1 MDWKI
6 MRKQHNVTID
16 FLRFLFSV
24 IVVLHHSR
32 YVLGDDNCY
41 FLGGSLAVEFFFFVS
56 GYLLLVGADKAGR
69 KNGAGYLLSGDVD
82 MAGRTEA
89 AGYLL
94 LVGADK
100 AGRKNGAGYL
110 LPGGVDMAGRKN
122 GAGYLL
128 TDGVDMAG
136 RTEAAGLETKGVGA
150 GTTGIGGEVT
160 GICGEMTGIG
170 SETLHFI
177 LHKIRSFLPEFL
189 IAWWI
194 GFVLIGVVRQ
204 YGVLDYL
211 KAFGNDF
218 WELTLVKMSGLFTH
232 GIDGAMWY
240 LSAMLL
246 GMAIL
251 YPLLRTK
258 RDLMTH
264 LVCPLLALF
273 LYGYLCQAEG
283 HPRDPIVWLGLCYKG
298 LVRAVAGLCTGVV
311 ICMAVRRLK
320 RFSPSGLTKT
330 GNALAIGVQLL
341 CLLLT
346 IRYMAEQE
354 PSEYDY
360 FYMFLL
366 MLLVLLSFAGF
377 GLESVLGNS
386 QRLHLLSAFLG
397 KYSLSLYLGHLY
409 FAQHVN
415 ELLPEELY
423 SGKIRMTVYLAA
435 AFANGLL
442 VMGLSALYRRY
453 SRGGKSSGT
462 KPSRSISGTK
472 TSGTIYQLLVKAEK

>member
-69 KNGAGYLLSGDVD
+69 KNGAGYLL
-82 MAGRTEA
+82 
-89 AGYLL
+89 
-94 LVGADK
+94 
-100 AGRKNGAGYL
+100 
-110 LPGGVDMAGRKN
+110 P
-122 GAGYLL
+122 
-128 TDGVDMAG
+128 DGVDMAG
-136 RTEAAGLETKGVGA
+136 RTEAAGLETK
-150 GTTGIGGEVT
+150 
-160 GICGEMTGIG
+160 GIG

-283 HPRDPIVWLGLCYKG
+283 HPRDPIVWLGVCYKG
-298 LVRAVAGLCTGVV
+298 LVRAVAGLCTGVE

-320 RFSPSGLTKT
+320 RFFPSGLTKT

-435 AFANGLL
+435 AFVNGLL

-453 SRGGKSSGT
+453 SRGGKPSGT

-472 TSGTIYQLLVKAEK
+472 MSGTIYQLLVKTEK

>member
-69 KNGAGYLLSGDVD
+69 KNGAGYLLPDGAD
-82 MAGRTEA
+82 MAGRTE
-89 AGYLL
+89 
-94 LVGADK
+94 V
-100 AGRKNGAGYL
+100 
-110 LPGGVDMAGRKN
+110 
-122 GAGYLL
+122 
-128 TDGVDMAG
+128 
-136 RTEAAGLETKGVGA
+136 AGLEAKGVGA
-150 GTTGIGGEVT
+150 GTTGIGGEA
-160 GICGEMTGIG
+160 TGIG

-341 CLLLT
+341 CLILA

-366 MLLVLLSFAGF
+366 MLLVLISFSGF

-453 SRGGKSSGT
+453 SRGGKSSGN
-462 KPSRSISGTK
+462 ISGK
-472 TSGTIYQLLVKAEK
+472 WKKLLVKAEK

>member
-69 KNGAGYLLSGDVD
+69 KNGAGYLLPGD
-82 MAGRTEA
+82 
-89 AGYLL
+89 
-94 LVGADK
+94 
-100 AGRKNGAGYL
+100 
-110 LPGGVDMAGRKN
+110 
-122 GAGYLL
+122 
-128 TDGVDMAG
+128 VDMAG

-150 GTTGIGGEVT
+150 GTTGIGGKT
-160 GICGEMTGIG
+160 TGIG
-170 SETLHFI
+170 SEATGIGGEATGIGAETIGIGAETLHFI

-194 GFVLIGVVRQ
+194 GFALIGVVRQ

-298 LVRAVAGLCTGVV
+298 LVRAIAGLCTGVV

-330 GNALAIGVQLL
+330 GNALAIGAQLL

-453 SRGGKSSGT
+453 SRGGKPAGN
-462 KPSRSISGTK
+462 ISGK
-472 TSGTIYQLLVKAEK
+472 WKKLLVKAEK

>member
-69 KNGAGYLLSGDVD
+69 KNGAGCLLPG
-82 MAGRTEA
+82 
-89 AGYLL
+89 
-94 LVGADK
+94 GADMT
-100 AGRKNGAGYL
+100 GRKNGAGYL
-110 LPGGVDMAGRKN
+110 FPGGADMAGRKN

-128 TDGVDMAG
+128 PDGVDMAG
-136 RTEAAGLETKGVGA
+136 RTEAAGLETKGIGA
-150 GTTGIGGEVT
+150 GTTGIGAEAT
-160 GICGEMTGIG
+160 GIGAETTGIGAEANGIG

-177 LHKIRSFLPEFL
+177 LHKIRSFHPEFL

-298 LVRAVAGLCTGVV
+298 LVRAIAGLCTGVV
-311 ICMAVRRLK
+311 ICMVVRRLK

-330 GNALAIGVQLL
+330 GNALAIGAQLL

-366 MLLVLLSFAGF
+366 MLLVLISFSGF

-415 ELLPEELY
+415 ELFPEELY

-462 KPSRSISGTK
+462 KPSRSISGT
-472 TSGTIYQLLVKAEK
+472 IYQLLVKAEK

>member
-69 KNGAGYLLSGDVD
+69 KNGAG
-82 MAGRTEA
+82 
-89 AGYLL
+89 
-94 LVGADK
+94 
-100 AGRKNGAGYL
+100 
-110 LPGGVDMAGRKN
+110 
-122 GAGYLL
+122 
-128 TDGVDMAG
+128 
-136 RTEAAGLETKGVGA
+136 LETKGIGA

-160 GICGEMTGIG
+160 GIGA
-170 SETLHFI
+170 ETLHFI

-204 YGVLDYL
+204 YGVPDYL

-218 WELTLVKMSGLFTH
+218 WALTLVKMSGLLTH

-298 LVRAVAGLCTGVV
+298 LVRAIAGLCTGVV

-320 RFSPSGLTKT
+320 RFFPSGLTKT

-423 SGKIRMTVYLAA
+423 SGKIRMIVYLAA

-462 KPSRSISGTK
+462 KPSRSISGT
-472 TSGTIYQLLVKAEK
+472 IYQLLVKAEK

>member
-69 KNGAGYLLSGDVD
+69 KNGAGYLLPG
-82 MAGRTEA
+82 
-89 AGYLL
+89 
-94 LVGADK
+94 GADM

-110 LPGGVDMAGRKN
+110 LPGGVDMAGR
-122 GAGYLL
+122 
-128 TDGVDMAG
+128 
-136 RTEAAGLETKGVGA
+136 TEVAGLETKGVGA

-298 LVRAVAGLCTGVV
+298 LVRAIAGLCTGVV

-462 KPSRSISGTK
+462 KPSRSISGTIFR
-472 TSGTIYQLLVKAEK
+472 TIYQLLVKAEK

>member
-69 KNGAGYLLSGDVD
+69 KNGAGYLL
-82 MAGRTEA
+82 
-89 AGYLL
+89 
-94 LVGADK
+94 
-100 AGRKNGAGYL
+100 
-110 LPGGVDMAGRKN
+110 PGGA
-122 GAGYLL
+122 
-128 TDGVDMAG
+128 DMAG
-136 RTEAAGLETKGVGA
+136 RTEAAGLETKGVGV
-150 GTTGIGGEVT
+150 GTT
-160 GICGEMTGIG
+160 GICGETTGICGKTTGIDGEATGIDAEATGIG

-330 GNALAIGVQLL
+330 GNALAIGAQLL

-386 QRLHLLSAFLG
+386 QRFHLLSAFLG

-453 SRGGKSSGT
+453 SRGGKPSGT
-462 KPSRSISGTK
+462 ISGT
-472 TSGTIYQLLVKAEK
+472 ICQLLVKAEK

>member
-69 KNGAGYLLSGDVD
+69 KNGAGYLLSG
-82 MAGRTEA
+82 
-89 AGYLL
+89 
-94 LVGADK
+94 GA
-100 AGRKNGAGYL
+100 
-110 LPGGVDMAGRKN
+110 
-122 GAGYLL
+122 
-128 TDGVDMAG
+128 DMAG
-136 RTEAAGLETKGVGA
+136 RTEAAGLETKGAGA
-150 GTTGIGGEVT
+150 GTT

-258 RDLMTH
+258 RDLMAH

-298 LVRAVAGLCTGVV
+298 LVRAIAGLCTGVV
-311 ICMAVRRLK
+311 ICVAVCRLK

-366 MLLVLLSFAGF
+366 MVLVLLSFAGF

-462 KPSRSISGTK
+462 KPSRSISGTIFR
-472 TSGTIYQLLVKAEK
+472 TIYQLLVKAEK

>member
-69 KNGAGYLLSGDVD
+69 KNGAGDLLSGGVD
-82 MAGRTEA
+82 KTGKTEA
-89 AGYLL
+89 AG
-94 LVGADK
+94 
-100 AGRKNGAGYL
+100 AG
-110 LPGGVDMAGRKN
+110 
-122 GAGYLL
+122 
-128 TDGVDMAG
+128 
-136 RTEAAGLETKGVGA
+136 TEANGIYA
-150 GTTGIGGEVT
+150 GTN
-160 GICGEMTGIG
+160 GIG

-246 GMAIL
+246 GMAFL

-298 LVRAVAGLCTGVV
+298 LVRAIAGLCTGVV
-311 ICMAVRRLK
+311 ICMAVRRIK
-320 RFSPSGLTKT
+320 KHAPAGLTKL
-330 GNALAIGVQLL
+330 GNALAIGIQLL
-341 CLLLT
+341 CLILT

-360 FYMFLL
+360 FYIFLL
-366 MLLVLLSFAGF
+366 MLLVLISFSGF

-386 QRLHLLSAFLG
+386 HRLHRLSAFLG

-423 SGKIRMTVYLAA
+423 SGKIRMSVYLVA

-453 SRGGKSSGT
+453 SRSGGKSSG
-462 KPSRSISGTK
+462 KVSGDTSGK
-472 TSGTIYQLLVKAEK
+472 TSGLALGKWKKLLVKAEK

>member
-69 KNGAGYLLSGDVD
+69 KNGAGYP
-82 MAGRTEA
+82 
-89 AGYLL
+89 
-94 LVGADK
+94 
-100 AGRKNGAGYL
+100 
-110 LPGGVDMAGRKN
+110 LP
-122 GAGYLL
+122 
-128 TDGVDMAG
+128 DGVNMAG

-150 GTTGIGGEVT
+150 GTTGIGGEAT
-160 GICGEMTGIG
+160 GIGAEANGIG

-246 GMAIL
+246 GMAFL

-311 ICMAVRRLK
+311 ICVAVRRLK

-341 CLLLT
+341 CLILA

-366 MLLVLLSFAGF
+366 MLLVLFSFAGF

-453 SRGGKSSGT
+453 SRGGKPVGN
-462 KPSRSISGTK
+462 ISGK
-472 TSGTIYQLLVKAEK
+472 WKKLLVKAEK

>member
-69 KNGAGYLLSGDVD
+69 KNGAGDLLSGGVETK
-82 MAGRTEA
+82 G
-89 AGYLL
+89 
-94 LVGADK
+94 VGA
-100 AGRKNGAGYL
+100 GNL
-110 LPGGVDMAGRKN
+110 LPGGA
-122 GAGYLL
+122 
-128 TDGVDMAG
+128 
-136 RTEAAGLETKGVGA
+136 ETKGVGA
-150 GTTGIGGEVT
+150 GTEANGIYAGANGIGAETKGAGT
-160 GICGEMTGIG
+160 NGIG

-246 GMAIL
+246 GMALL

-298 LVRAVAGLCTGVV
+298 LVRAIAGLCTGVV
-311 ICMAVRRLK
+311 ICMAVRKIKKLA
-320 RFSPSGLTKT
+320 PAGLTKL
-330 GNALAIGVQLL
+330 GNALAIGTQLL
-341 CLLLT
+341 CLILT

-366 MLLVLLSFAGF
+366 MLLVLISFSGF

-386 QRLHLLSAFLG
+386 QQLHLLSAFLG

-453 SRGGKSSGT
+453 SRSGGKSFGKTSGKVSGKSSGD
-462 KPSRSISGTK
+462 
-472 TSGTIYQLLVKAEK
+472 TSGQTSGKVSGKWKKLLVKAEK

>member
-69 KNGAGYLLSGDVD
+69 KNGAGYLLPGGAD

-89 AGYLL
+89 A
-94 LVGADK
+94 D
-100 AGRKNGAGYL
+100 
-110 LPGGVDMAGRKN
+110 
-122 GAGYLL
+122 
-128 TDGVDMAG
+128 
-136 RTEAAGLETKGVGA
+136 LETKGIGA
-150 GTTGIGGEVT
+150 GTTGIGGEAN
-160 GICGEMTGIG
+160 GIG

-194 GFVLIGVVRQ
+194 GFILIGVVRQ

-298 LVRAVAGLCTGVV
+298 LVRAIAGLCTGVV

-341 CLLLT
+341 CLLLA

-386 QRLHLLSAFLG
+386 QRLHRLSAFLG

-472 TSGTIYQLLVKAEK
+472 MSGTIYQLLVKAEK

>member
-69 KNGAGYLLSGDVD
+69 KNGAGYLLPG
-82 MAGRTEA
+82 
-89 AGYLL
+89 
-94 LVGADK
+94 GADV
-100 AGRKNGAGYL
+100 A
-110 LPGGVDMAGRKN
+110 
-122 GAGYLL
+122 
-128 TDGVDMAG
+128 
-136 RTEAAGLETKGVGA
+136 GVGA
-150 GTTGIGGEVT
+150 GTTGICRKTT
-160 GICGEMTGIG
+160 GICGEATGIG

-298 LVRAVAGLCTGVV
+298 LVRTVAGLCTGVV
-311 ICMAVRRLK
+311 ICMAVRRIK

-341 CLLLT
+341 CLILA

-377 GLESVLGNS
+377 GLESILGNS

-453 SRGGKSSGT
+453 SRGGKSSEN
-462 KPSRSISGTK
+462 ISGK
-472 TSGTIYQLLVKAEK
+472 WKKLLVKAEK

>member
-69 KNGAGYLLSGDVD
+69 KNGAGYLLPG
-82 MAGRTEA
+82 
-89 AGYLL
+89 
-94 LVGADK
+94 GADK
-100 AGRKNGAGYL
+100 AGR
-110 LPGGVDMAGRKN
+110 
-122 GAGYLL
+122 
-128 TDGVDMAG
+128 
-136 RTEAAGLETKGVGA
+136 TEAVGLETKGIGA
-150 GTTGIGGEVT
+150 GTTGIGGET
-160 GICGEMTGIG
+160 TGIG

-311 ICMAVRRLK
+311 ICVAVRRLK

-330 GNALAIGVQLL
+330 GNALAIGAQLL

-366 MLLVLLSFAGF
+366 MLLVLISFSGF

-453 SRGGKSSGT
+453 SRGGKPSGN
-462 KPSRSISGTK
+462 ISGK
-472 TSGTIYQLLVKAEK
+472 WKKLLVKAEK

>member
-1 MDWKI
+1 

-69 KNGAGYLLSGDVD
+69 KNS
-82 MAGRTEA
+82 
-89 AGYLL
+89 
-94 LVGADK
+94 
-100 AGRKNGAGYL
+100 AGYL
-110 LPGGVDMAGRKN
+110 LP
-122 GAGYLL
+122 
-128 TDGVDMAG
+128 DGV
-136 RTEAAGLETKGVGA
+136 ETKDA
-150 GTTGIGGEVT
+150 GMNGIGA
-160 GICGEMTGIG
+160 
-170 SETLHFI
+170 ETLHFI

-298 LVRAVAGLCTGVV
+298 LVRAIAGLCTGVV

-320 RFSPSGLTKT
+320 KLAPAGLTKL

-341 CLLLT
+341 CLILT

-366 MLLVLLSFAGF
+366 MLLVLISFSGF

-386 QRLHLLSAFLG
+386 QQLHLLSAFLG

-453 SRGGKSSGT
+453 SRVGKPSGT

-472 TSGTIYQLLVKAEK
+472 MSGTIFGTIYQLLVRTEK

>member
-69 KNGAGYLLSGDVD
+69 KNGAGYLL
-82 MAGRTEA
+82 
-89 AGYLL
+89 
-94 LVGADK
+94 
-100 AGRKNGAGYL
+100 
-110 LPGGVDMAGRKN
+110 PGGA
-122 GAGYLL
+122 
-128 TDGVDMAG
+128 DMAG

-150 GTTGIGGEVT
+150 GTTGIGGETT
-160 GICGEMTGIG
+160 GICGEANGIGSETTGIGAEATGIG

-246 GMAIL
+246 SMAIL

-283 HPRDPIVWLGLCYKG
+283 HPRDPIVWLGVCYKG
-298 LVRAVAGLCTGVV
+298 LVRAIAGLCTGVV

-366 MLLVLLSFAGF
+366 LLLVLISFSGF

-453 SRGGKSSGT
+453 RRGGKSSGT
-462 KPSRSISGTK
+462 KPSGTIFGK
-472 TSGTIYQLLVKAEK
+472 IYQLLVKAEK

>member
-69 KNGAGYLLSGDVD
+69 KNGAGYLL
-82 MAGRTEA
+82 
-89 AGYLL
+89 
-94 LVGADK
+94 
-100 AGRKNGAGYL
+100 
-110 LPGGVDMAGRKN
+110 PGGVDMAGRKN

-128 TDGVDMAG
+128 LGDVDMAG
-136 RTEAAGLETKGVGA
+136 RTEAAGLETKGVGV
-150 GTTGIGGEVT
+150 GTTGIGGEAN
-160 GICGEMTGIG
+160 GIG
-170 SETLHFI
+170 AETLHFI

-194 GFVLIGVVRQ
+194 GFVLIGVIRQ

-298 LVRAVAGLCTGVV
+298 LVRAIAGLCTGVV
-311 ICMAVRRLK
+311 ICVAVRRLK

-330 GNALAIGVQLL
+330 GNALAIGAQLL

-346 IRYMAEQE
+346 IRYMAEQG

-366 MLLVLLSFAGF
+366 MVLVLLSFAGF

-423 SGKIRMTVYLAA
+423 SGKIRMIVYLAA

-462 KPSRSISGTK
+462 ICGTK
-472 TSGTIYQLLVKAEK
+472 PSGTIYQLLVKAEK

>member
-69 KNGAGYLLSGDVD
+69 KNGAGYLL
-82 MAGRTEA
+82 
-89 AGYLL
+89 
-94 LVGADK
+94 
-100 AGRKNGAGYL
+100 
-110 LPGGVDMAGRKN
+110 PG
-122 GAGYLL
+122 
-128 TDGVDMAG
+128 GVDMAG
-136 RTEAAGLETKGVGA
+136 RTEAAGLETKGIGA
-150 GTTGIGGEVT
+150 GTTGIDGETT
-160 GICGEMTGIG
+160 GICGEANGIGAETNGIG

-298 LVRAVAGLCTGVV
+298 LVRAIAGLCTGVV
-311 ICMAVRRLK
+311 ICVAVRRLK

-330 GNALAIGVQLL
+330 GNALAIGAQLL

-366 MLLVLLSFAGF
+366 MLLVLISFSGF

-462 KPSRSISGTK
+462 ICGTK
-472 TSGTIYQLLVKAEK
+472 PYGTIYQLPVKAEK

>member
-69 KNGAGYLLSGDVD
+69 ENS
-82 MAGRTEA
+82 
-89 AGYLL
+89 
-94 LVGADK
+94 
-100 AGRKNGAGYL
+100 
-110 LPGGVDMAGRKN
+110 
-122 GAGYLL
+122 
-128 TDGVDMAG
+128 
-136 RTEAAGLETKGVGA
+136 A
-150 GTTGIGGEVT
+150 GTN
-160 GICGEMTGIG
+160 GIG

-194 GFVLIGVVRQ
+194 GFILIGVVRQ

-246 GMAIL
+246 GMALL

-283 HPRDPIVWLGLCYKG
+283 HPRDPAVWLGLCYKG
-298 LVRAVAGLCTGVV
+298 LVRAIAGLCTGVV
-311 ICMAVRRLK
+311 ICMAVRRIKKLA
-320 RFSPSGLTKT
+320 PAGLTKL
-330 GNALAIGVQLL
+330 GNALAIGIQLL
-341 CLLLT
+341 CLILT

-366 MLLVLLSFAGF
+366 MLLVLISFSGF

-415 ELLPEELY
+415 EVLPEELY

-453 SRGGKSSGT
+453 SRSGGKSSGD
-462 KPSRSISGTK
+462 SSGQ
-472 TSGTIYQLLVKAEK
+472 TSGKVSGKWKKLLVKAEK

>member
-69 KNGAGYLLSGDVD
+69 KNGAGNLLPG
-82 MAGRTEA
+82 
-89 AGYLL
+89 
-94 LVGADK
+94 GADM

-110 LPGGVDMAGRKN
+110 LPGGVD
-122 GAGYLL
+122 
-128 TDGVDMAG
+128 
-136 RTEAAGLETKGVGA
+136 EAGVGA
-150 GTTGIGGEVT
+150 GTEANGIYAGANGIGAETKGAGT
-160 GICGEMTGIG
+160 NGIG

-298 LVRAVAGLCTGVV
+298 LVRAIAGLCTGVV

-320 RFSPSGLTKT
+320 KLAPAGLTKL
-330 GNALAIGVQLL
+330 GNALAIGTQLL
-341 CLLLT
+341 CLILT

-366 MLLVLLSFAGF
+366 MLLVLISFSGF

-386 QRLHLLSAFLG
+386 QRLHRLSAFLG

-453 SRGGKSSGT
+453 CREGGKSSGDT
-462 KPSRSISGTK
+462 CDKNAVK
-472 TSGTIYQLLVKAEK
+472 TSGDISGKWKKLLVKAEK

>member
-69 KNGAGYLLSGDVD
+69 KNGAGYLLPDS
-82 MAGRTEA
+82 
-89 AGYLL
+89 
-94 LVGADK
+94 
-100 AGRKNGAGYL
+100 
-110 LPGGVDMAGRKN
+110 
-122 GAGYLL
+122 
-128 TDGVDMAG
+128 VDMAG

-150 GTTGIGGEVT
+150 GTTGIGGEVS
-160 GICGEMTGIG
+160 GIG

-204 YGVLDYL
+204 YGIYDYL

-330 GNALAIGVQLL
+330 GNALAIGAQLL

-366 MLLVLLSFAGF
+366 MLLVLISFSGF

-386 QRLHLLSAFLG
+386 QRLHRLSAFLG

-423 SGKIRMTVYLAA
+423 SGKTRMTVYLAA

-453 SRGGKSSGT
+453 SRGGKPSGN
-462 KPSRSISGTK
+462 ISGK
-472 TSGTIYQLLVKAEK
+472 WKKLLVKAEK

>member
-16 FLRFLFSV
+16 FLRFFFSV

-69 KNGAGYLLSGDVD
+69 KNGAGYLLPGGVD
-82 MAGRTEA
+82 MAGRKNGAE
-89 AGYLL
+89 YLL
-94 LVGADK
+94 PGGADK

-110 LPGGVDMAGRKN
+110 LPGGVDMAGR
-122 GAGYLL
+122 A
-128 TDGVDMAG
+128 
-136 RTEAAGLETKGVGA
+136 EAAGLETKGIGA
-150 GTTGIGGEVT
+150 GTTGIGGET
-160 GICGEMTGIG
+160 NGIGAETTGIG

-298 LVRAVAGLCTGVV
+298 LVRAIAGLCTGVV

-330 GNALAIGVQLL
+330 GNALAIGAQLL

-453 SRGGKSSGT
+453 SREGGKSSGT

>member
-69 KNGAGYLLSGDVD
+69 KNGAGYLL
-82 MAGRTEA
+82 
-89 AGYLL
+89 
-94 LVGADK
+94 
-100 AGRKNGAGYL
+100 
-110 LPGGVDMAGRKN
+110 P
-122 GAGYLL
+122 
-128 TDGVDMAG
+128 DGVDMAG
-136 RTEAAGLETKGVGA
+136 RTEAAGSETKGVGA
-150 GTTGIGGEVT
+150 GTTGIGGEANGIGAETT

-189 IAWWI
+189 IAWWS

-298 LVRAVAGLCTGVV
+298 LVRAIAGLCTGVV
-311 ICMAVRRLK
+311 ICVAVRRLK

-330 GNALAIGVQLL
+330 GNALAIGAQLL

-386 QRLHLLSAFLG
+386 QRFHLLSAFLG

-453 SRGGKSSGT
+453 SRGGKSSGN
-462 KPSRSISGTK
+462 ISGK
-472 TSGTIYQLLVKAEK
+472 WKKLLVKAEK

>member
-89 AGYLL
+89 AG
-94 LVGADK
+94 
-100 AGRKNGAGYL
+100 
-110 LPGGVDMAGRKN
+110 
-122 GAGYLL
+122 
-128 TDGVDMAG
+128 
-136 RTEAAGLETKGVGA
+136 LETKGVGA
-150 GTTGIGGEVT
+150 GTTGICRKTTGIDGEAT
-160 GICGEMTGIG
+160 GICGEATGIG

-298 LVRAVAGLCTGVV
+298 LVRAIAGLCTGVV
-311 ICMAVRRLK
+311 ICMAVRTLK

-341 CLLLT
+341 CLILA

-366 MLLVLLSFAGF
+366 MLLVLISFSGF

-415 ELLPEELY
+415 ELLSEELY

>member
-69 KNGAGYLLSGDVD
+69 KNGAGYLLPGGVD
-82 MAGRTEA
+82 M
-89 AGYLL
+89 
-94 LVGADK
+94 

-128 TDGVDMAG
+128 LGDVDMAG
-136 RTEAAGLETKGVGA
+136 RTEAAGLETKGVGV
-150 GTTGIGGEVT
+150 GTTGIGGEAN
-160 GICGEMTGIG
+160 GIG
-170 SETLHFI
+170 GEANGIGAETLHFI

-194 GFVLIGVVRQ
+194 GFVLIGVIRQ

-298 LVRAVAGLCTGVV
+298 LVRAIAGLCTGVV
-311 ICMAVRRLK
+311 ICVAVRRLK

-330 GNALAIGVQLL
+330 GNALAIGAQLL

-346 IRYMAEQE
+346 IRYMAEQG

-366 MLLVLLSFAGF
+366 MVLVLLSFAGF

-423 SGKIRMTVYLAA
+423 SGKIRMIVYLAA

-462 KPSRSISGTK
+462 ICGTK
-472 TSGTIYQLLVKAEK
+472 PSGTIYQLLVKAEK

>member
-16 FLRFLFSV
+16 FLRFFFSV

-69 KNGAGYLLSGDVD
+69 KNGAGYLL
-82 MAGRTEA
+82 
-89 AGYLL
+89 
-94 LVGADK
+94 
-100 AGRKNGAGYL
+100 
-110 LPGGVDMAGRKN
+110 P
-122 GAGYLL
+122 
-128 TDGVDMAG
+128 DGVDMAG

-150 GTTGIGGEVT
+150 GTTGIGA
-160 GICGEMTGIG
+160 
-170 SETLHFI
+170 ETLHFI

-298 LVRAVAGLCTGVV
+298 LVRAIAGLCTGVV

-341 CLLLT
+341 CLILA

-366 MLLVLLSFAGF
+366 MLLVLISFSGF

-453 SRGGKSSGT
+453 SREGGKSSGT
-462 KPSRSISGTK
+462 KTSRSISGAKMSGTIF
-472 TSGTIYQLLVKAEK
+472 GTIYQLLVKTEK

>member
-1 MDWKI
+1 

-69 KNGAGYLLSGDVD
+69 KNGAGYLL
-82 MAGRTEA
+82 
-89 AGYLL
+89 
-94 LVGADK
+94 
-100 AGRKNGAGYL
+100 
-110 LPGGVDMAGRKN
+110 
-122 GAGYLL
+122 

-150 GTTGIGGEVT
+150 GTTGIGGKTT
-160 GICGEMTGIG
+160 GIGGEATGIGAETTGFCGEMTGIG

-311 ICMAVRRLK
+311 ICVAVRRLK

-330 GNALAIGVQLL
+330 GNALAIGAQLL

-366 MLLVLLSFAGF
+366 MLLVLISFAGF

-409 FAQHVN
+409 FAQHMN

-453 SRGGKSSGT
+453 SRGGKSSGN
-462 KPSRSISGTK
+462 ISGK
-472 TSGTIYQLLVKAEK
+472 WKKLLVKAEK

>member
-69 KNGAGYLLSGDVD
+69 KNCAGDLLSGGV
-82 MAGRTEA
+82 
-89 AGYLL
+89 
-94 LVGADK
+94 DK

-110 LPGGVDMAGRKN
+110 LPGGAD
-122 GAGYLL
+122 
-128 TDGVDMAG
+128 
-136 RTEAAGLETKGVGA
+136 EAGVGA
-150 GTTGIGGEVT
+150 GTEANGIYAGAN
-160 GICGEMTGIG
+160 GIG

-194 GFVLIGVVRQ
+194 GFILIGVVRQ

-246 GMAIL
+246 GMAFL

-311 ICMAVRRLK
+311 ICMAVRRIKKLA
-320 RFSPSGLTKT
+320 PAGLTKL

-341 CLLLT
+341 CLILT
-346 IRYMAEQE
+346 IWYMAEQE

-366 MLLVLLSFAGF
+366 MLLVLISFSGF

-453 SRGGKSSGT
+453 SRSGG
-462 KPSRSISGTK
+462 K
-472 TSGTIYQLLVKAEK
+472 TSGDTSGQTSGKVSGKWKKLLVKAEK

>member
-69 KNGAGYLLSGDVD
+69 KNGAGYLL
-82 MAGRTEA
+82 T
-89 AGYLL
+89 
-94 LVGADK
+94 VGADK
-100 AGRKNGAGYL
+100 
-110 LPGGVDMAGRKN
+110 AGRKN

-136 RTEAAGLETKGVGA
+136 RTEVAGLETKGVGA
-150 GTTGIGGEVT
+150 GTTGIGGEAN
-160 GICGEMTGIG
+160 GIG

-298 LVRAVAGLCTGVV
+298 LVRAIAGLCTGVV
-311 ICMAVRRLK
+311 ICVAVRRLK

-366 MLLVLLSFAGF
+366 MLLVLISFAGF

-453 SRGGKSSGT
+453 SRGGK
-462 KPSRSISGTK
+462 PSRPISGTIF
-472 TSGTIYQLLVKAEK
+472 GTIYQLLVKAEK

>member
-69 KNGAGYLLSGDVD
+69 KNGAGYLLPG
-82 MAGRTEA
+82 
-89 AGYLL
+89 
-94 LVGADK
+94 GADK

-110 LPGGVDMAGRKN
+110 FSG
-122 GAGYLL
+122 
-128 TDGVDMAG
+128 GVDMAG
-136 RTEAAGLETKGVGA
+136 RTEAAGLETKGIGA
-150 GTTGIGGEVT
+150 GTTGIGGKTTGIGGEANGIGSETT
-160 GICGEMTGIG
+160 GICWEMTGIG

-330 GNALAIGVQLL
+330 GNALAIGAQLL

-472 TSGTIYQLLVKAEK
+472 TSGTIFRTIYQLLVKAEK

>member
-56 GYLLLVGADKAGR
+56 GYLLLVGADR
-69 KNGAGYLLSGDVD
+69 
-82 MAGRTEA
+82 
-89 AGYLL
+89 
-94 LVGADK
+94 

-110 LPGGVDMAGRKN
+110 LP
-122 GAGYLL
+122 
-128 TDGVDMAG
+128 DGVDMAG
-136 RTEAAGLETKGVGA
+136 RTEAAGSETKGVGA
-150 GTTGIGGEVT
+150 GTTGIGGEA
-160 GICGEMTGIG
+160 TGIG
-170 SETLHFI
+170 SETTGFCGETTGIGAETLHFI

-246 GMAIL
+246 GMAFL

-311 ICMAVRRLK
+311 ICVAVRRLK

-330 GNALAIGVQLL
+330 GNAFAIGVQLL
-341 CLLLT
+341 CLILA

-366 MLLVLLSFAGF
+366 MLLVMLSFAGF

-462 KPSRSISGTK
+462 ICGTK
-472 TSGTIYQLLVKAEK
+472 PSGTIYQLLVKAEK

>member
-1 MDWKI
+1 M
-6 MRKQHNVTID
+6 
-16 FLRFLFSV
+16 
-24 IVVLHHSR
+24 
-32 YVLGDDNCY
+32 
-41 FLGGSLAVEFFFFVS
+41 
-56 GYLLLVGADKAGR
+56 
-69 KNGAGYLLSGDVD
+69 
-82 MAGRTEA
+82 
-89 AGYLL
+89 
-94 LVGADK
+94 
-100 AGRKNGAGYL
+100 
-110 LPGGVDMAGRKN
+110 
-122 GAGYLL
+122 
-128 TDGVDMAG
+128 
-136 RTEAAGLETKGVGA
+136 
-150 GTTGIGGEVT
+150 
-160 GICGEMTGIG
+160 
-170 SETLHFI
+170 
-177 LHKIRSFLPEFL
+177 
-189 IAWWI
+189 
-194 GFVLIGVVRQ
+194 VRQ

-264 LVCPLLALF
+264 LVCPLIALF

-311 ICMAVRRLK
+311 ICMAVRSLK

-341 CLLLT
+341 CLILA

-453 SRGGKSSGT
+453 SRGGKPSGT
-462 KPSRSISGTK
+462 KTSRSISGTK
-472 TSGTIYQLLVKAEK
+472 MSGTIYQLLVKAEK

>member
-69 KNGAGYLLSGDVD
+69 KNGAGNLLPG
-82 MAGRTEA
+82 
-89 AGYLL
+89 
-94 LVGADK
+94 GADM

-110 LPGGVDMAGRKN
+110 LPGGVD
-122 GAGYLL
+122 
-128 TDGVDMAG
+128 
-136 RTEAAGLETKGVGA
+136 EAGVGA
-150 GTTGIGGEVT
+150 GTEANGIYAGANGIGAETKGAGT
-160 GICGEMTGIG
+160 NGIG

-211 KAFGNDF
+211 KAFENDF

-246 GMAIL
+246 GMAFL

-298 LVRAVAGLCTGVV
+298 LVRAIAGLCTGVV
-311 ICMAVRRLK
+311 ICMAVRRIK
-320 RFSPSGLTKT
+320 KHAPAGLTKL
-330 GNALAIGVQLL
+330 GNALAIGIQLL
-341 CLLLT
+341 CLILT

-360 FYMFLL
+360 FYIFLL
-366 MLLVLLSFAGF
+366 MLLVLISFSGF

-386 QRLHLLSAFLG
+386 QRLHRLSAFLG

-442 VMGLSALYRRY
+442 VMGLSVLYRRY
-453 SRGGKSSGT
+453 SRGGKSSGNT
-462 KPSRSISGTK
+462 SGK
-472 TSGTIYQLLVKAEK
+472 TSGDTSGKTSGKVSGKWKKLLVKAEK

>member
-69 KNGAGYLLSGDVD
+69 
-82 MAGRTEA
+82 
-89 AGYLL
+89 
-94 LVGADK
+94 
-100 AGRKNGAGYL
+100 
-110 LPGGVDMAGRKN
+110 
-122 GAGYLL
+122 
-128 TDGVDMAG
+128 
-136 RTEAAGLETKGVGA
+136 TEAAGLETKGIGA
-150 GTTGIGGEVT
+150 GTTGIGGEA
-160 GICGEMTGIG
+160 TGIG

-211 KAFGNDF
+211 KSFGNDF

-298 LVRAVAGLCTGVV
+298 LVRAIAGLCTGIV

-330 GNALAIGVQLL
+330 GNALAIGAQLL

-453 SRGGKSSGT
+453 SRGGKSSGN
-462 KPSRSISGTK
+462 ISGK
-472 TSGTIYQLLVKAEK
+472 WKKLLVKAEK

>member
-56 GYLLLVGADKAGR
+56 GYLLLAGADKAGR
-69 KNGAGYLLSGDVD
+69 KNS
-82 MAGRTEA
+82 
-89 AGYLL
+89 
-94 LVGADK
+94 
-100 AGRKNGAGYL
+100 
-110 LPGGVDMAGRKN
+110 
-122 GAGYLL
+122 
-128 TDGVDMAG
+128 
-136 RTEAAGLETKGVGA
+136 A
-150 GTTGIGGEVT
+150 GTTGIGGET
-160 GICGEMTGIG
+160 NGIGAETTGIG
-170 SETLHFI
+170 GEANGIGAETLHFI

-246 GMAIL
+246 GMAFL

-298 LVRAVAGLCTGVV
+298 LVRAIAGLCTGVV
-311 ICMAVRRLK
+311 ICMAVRSLK

-341 CLLLT
+341 CLILA

-462 KPSRSISGTK
+462 KM
-472 TSGTIYQLLVKAEK
+472 SGTIYQLLVKAEK

>member
-69 KNGAGYLLSGDVD
+69 KNGAGYLLSD
-82 MAGRTEA
+82 
-89 AGYLL
+89 
-94 LVGADK
+94 
-100 AGRKNGAGYL
+100 
-110 LPGGVDMAGRKN
+110 GVDMAGRKN

-128 TDGVDMAG
+128 PGGVDMAG

-150 GTTGIGGEVT
+150 GTTGIGGEANGIGAETT

-258 RDLMTH
+258 QDLMTH

-330 GNALAIGVQLL
+330 GNALAIGAQLL

-423 SGKIRMTVYLAA
+423 SGKIRMIVYLAA

-453 SRGGKSSGT
+453 SRGGKPSGN
-462 KPSRSISGTK
+462 ISGK
-472 TSGTIYQLLVKAEK
+472 WKKLLVKAEK

>member
-69 KNGAGYLLSGDVD
+69 ENGAGYLLPGGVD

-89 AGYLL
+89 AGYLF
-94 LVGADK
+94 
-100 AGRKNGAGYL
+100 
-110 LPGGVDMAGRKN
+110 PGGVDMAGRKN

-150 GTTGIGGEVT
+150 GT
-160 GICGEMTGIG
+160 TGIG

-283 HPRDPIVWLGLCYKG
+283 HPRDPIVWLGGCYKG

-320 RFSPSGLTKT
+320 RFSPLGLTKT
-330 GNALAIGVQLL
+330 GNALAIGAQLL
-341 CLLLT
+341 CLILA

-366 MLLVLLSFAGF
+366 MLLVLISFSGF

-453 SRGGKSSGT
+453 SRGGKPAGN
-462 KPSRSISGTK
+462 ISGK
-472 TSGTIYQLLVKAEK
+472 WKKLLVKAEK

>member
-69 KNGAGYLLSGDVD
+69 KNGAGYLLPGD
-82 MAGRTEA
+82 
-89 AGYLL
+89 
-94 LVGADK
+94 
-100 AGRKNGAGYL
+100 
-110 LPGGVDMAGRKN
+110 VDMAGRKN

-128 TDGVDMAG
+128 PGGVDMAG

-150 GTTGIGGEVT
+150 GTTGIGGEANGIGAETT

-330 GNALAIGVQLL
+330 GNALAIGAQLL

-423 SGKIRMTVYLAA
+423 SGKIRMIVYLAA

-462 KPSRSISGTK
+462 KPSGSISGTK
-472 TSGTIYQLLVKAEK
+472 TSGTICQLLVKAEK

>member
-69 KNGAGYLLSGDVD
+69 KNGAGYLLTD
-82 MAGRTEA
+82 
-89 AGYLL
+89 
-94 LVGADK
+94 
-100 AGRKNGAGYL
+100 
-110 LPGGVDMAGRKN
+110 GVDMAGRKN

-128 TDGVDMAG
+128 PGDVDMAG
-136 RTEAAGLETKGVGA
+136 RTEAADLETKGIGA
-150 GTTGIGGEVT
+150 GTTGIGAETTGIGGETTGICGEVT
-160 GICGEMTGIG
+160 GIGAEANGIG

-246 GMAIL
+246 GMAFL

-283 HPRDPIVWLGLCYKG
+283 HPRDPVVWLGLCYKG
-298 LVRAVAGLCTGVV
+298 LVRAIAGLCTGVV
-311 ICMAVRRLK
+311 ICVAVRRLK

-341 CLLLT
+341 CLILA

-386 QRLHLLSAFLG
+386 QRFHLLSAFLG

-423 SGKIRMTVYLAA
+423 SGKIRMTVYLAT

-462 KPSRSISGTK
+462 KPSRSISGTIFR
-472 TSGTIYQLLVKAEK
+472 TIYQLLVKAEK